1 MPRTTIPTPSIPT
14 PSIPTPSIPTPSISA
29 ISEMEDPCLRN
40 LWITQTY
47 HQLGTQMSARGLA
60 PDATWALFAVWASKS
75 AGRMIRGEEL
85 PAVLR
90 GAIQNSRDLQEQRDA
105 LNRRWGWARRL
116 RLADEFHLSQLTGL
130 TDEVAGDVS
139 RQLAEGNRLVFA
151 ELAPVFHALVQGDH
165 PSTTPVLE
173 QPVAEYE
180 LALAEVDPEKR
191 SVHVLRANVAAVA
204 HEQQRLQSYIAGAVD
219 APVADALHGL
229 INDHI
234 ARFLPGWVLRHVARP
249 AVATIKDEL
258 TRVWQDSATALL
270 MRLVTADED
279 LDLHHTLPAPPGG
292 GPLFAP
298 PLSAPEAAAALGEWD
313 PTKGRGSPCGADDW
327 VSMKQ
332 RMGYIV
338 NLFRSRQ
345 RRATL
350 ADPPFTEGQ
359 LAEMASGRLPSGPL

>member
-1 MPRTTIPTPSIPT
+1 MPTPPIPTPT
-14 PSIPTPSIPTPSISA
+14 ISA
-29 ISEMEDPCLRN
+29 ISEMEEPCLRN

-47 HQLGTQMSARGLA
+47 HELGTQMAARGLA
-60 PDATWALFAVWASKS
+60 PDATWALFAVWASKT
-75 AGRMIRGEEL
+75 AGRMIRGDEL
-85 PAVLR
+85 PTLLR
-90 GAIQNSRDLQEQRDA
+90 SGIENNRDLHEQRDA
-105 LNRRWGWARRL
+105 LNRRWSWARRL
-116 RLADEFHLSQLTGL
+116 RLADEFRVGELCRL
-130 TDEVAGDVS
+130 TDDVAGDVS

-151 ELAPVFHALVQGDH
+151 ELAPVFHALVRGDH
-165 PSTTPVLE
+165 PSTTPELE
-173 QPVAEYE
+173 QPVADYE
-180 LALAEVDPEKR
+180 QALAEPDPDKR

-234 ARFLPGWVLRHVARP
+234 AHLLPGWVLKHVARP
-249 AVATIKDEL
+249 AVSTLNDEL
-258 TRVWQDSATALL
+258 TRLWQDSATALL

-279 LDLHHTLPAPPGG
+279 LDLHRTLPAPPGG

-313 PTKGRGSPCGADDW
+313 RTKGRGSPCGADDW
-327 VSMKQ
+327 VSVQQ

-345 RRATL
+345 RRPSL
-350 ADPPFTEGQ
+350 GDPPFSLAQ
-359 LAEMASGRLPSGPL
+359 LAEMASGRLPPGPL